1 MTKELKKLMKK
12 NDFVLLRQRKHMVWE
27 HKGTGGLVTTSTSP
41 SCKGAIRNIQKD
53 IKTVT
58 GDCYV

>member
-12 NDFVLLRQRKHMVWE
+12 NDFTLIRQKKHLVWE
-27 HKGTGGLVTTSTSP
+27 HTTGGLVTTSSTP
-41 SCKGAIRNIQKD
+41 SCKNALRNIMKD

-58 GDCYV
+58 GACYA